1 MEIELN
7 EITIRDLV
15 AGYTDDGEG
24 GVRGYGSTLDIRPP
38 YQREFVYKEKQRD
51 AVIETVHKSFPL
63 NVMYWADCD
72 DGRFEVIDGQQ
83 RTISICEY
91 VEGNFSIKGMAFHNL
106 QEDARERVLN
116 YPLQVYVCQGTPT
129 EKLDWFKTINIAGA
143 QLTDQELRNALY
155 HGPWLA
161 DAKRWFSRSNGPAE
175 QLAGKLI
182 NGAANRQA
190 HLETAIEWHKAPDQ
204 TIEEYMGA
212 HQHDPTATAL
222 WSHFQAV
229 ADRAMALFPKYRS
242 EMKGVDWGGL
252 YPKMQDDSLDP
263 AKLEKR
269 VAELMEDD
277 SVTRR
282 KGIYP
287 YLLTGEERHLN
298 IRAFTSA
305 MRRAAYERQK
315 GICPRCPKGA
325 SPHELDGMEADHKTP
340 WSEGGKTEAENCQ
353 MLCKDC
359 NRRKSNK

>member
-1 MEIELN
+1 MKIELHQ
-7 EITIRDLV
+7 ITIRDLV
-15 AGYTDDGEG
+15 AGYVNDDEG
-24 GVRGYGSTLDIRPP
+24 GVRGYDGKLDIRPP
-38 YQREFVYKEKQRD
+38 YQREFVYTGKQRN
-51 AVIETVHKSFPL
+51 AVIDTVSKGFPL

-91 VEGNFSIKGMAFHNL
+91 VDGNFSIKGMAFHNL
-106 QEDARERVLN
+106 QKDAQERVSDYRLD
-116 YPLQVYVCQGTPT
+116 VYVCKGTPT

-143 QLTDQELRNALY
+143 ELTDQELRNALY

-161 DAKRWFSRSNGPAE
+161 DAKRWFSRTNAPAE
-175 QLAGKLI
+175 LLAGKLI

-190 HLETAIEWHKAPDQ
+190 YLETAIKWHKAPEQ

-212 HQHDPTATAL
+212 HQHDPRATAL
-222 WSHFQAV
+222 WTHFQAV
-229 ADRAMALFPKYRS
+229 AERAMALFPKYRS

-252 YPKMQDDSLDP
+252 YSRMQNDSLDP
-263 AKLEKR
+263 DKLEQR

-277 SVTRR
+277 SVTSK

-287 YLLTGEERHLN
+287 YLFTGDERHLN
-298 IRAFTSA
+298 IRAFTPA

-315 GICPRCPKGA
+315 GICLRCPKNA
-325 SPHELDGMEADHKTP
+325 DPHEIDNMDADHITP

-353 MLCKDC
+353 MLCKRC
-359 NRRKSNK
+359 NREKSNK